1 MTAPLSGACC
11 ARGLLL
17 ASLIVRGVAFEYR
30 GKRDAARWRRSWDV
44 LLTTGSLLAPL
55 LIGVGLGDLLHGL
68 PVNSSQD
75 YTGSFWALLQ

>member
-17 ASLIVRGVAFEYR
+17 TSLIVRGVAFEYR